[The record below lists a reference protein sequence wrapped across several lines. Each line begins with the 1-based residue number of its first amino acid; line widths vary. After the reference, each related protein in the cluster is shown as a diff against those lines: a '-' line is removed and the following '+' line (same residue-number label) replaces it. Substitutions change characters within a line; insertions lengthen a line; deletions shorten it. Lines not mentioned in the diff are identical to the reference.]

1 MNTIKGIFG
10 MLMVTSVLIFMD
22 GCKAEKGE
30 IGPAGAT
37 GATGATGAIG
47 AAGATGAKGDKGD
60 TGTANVSYSDWIN
73 ITFTGSS
80 GNFTATVT
88 APKITQDIL
97 DKGVVLM
104 FIKIGGVVYSVPYAY
119 ATSTGTL
126 VGTILPALTVGKIT
140 LYGSYNYSNPFRYV
154 IVPGGVS
161 IGGGRK
167 AALES
172 MSYGEIKTLYNIPD

>member
-1 MNTIKGIFG
+1 MKTITRIFG
-10 MLMVTSVLIFMD
+10 MLMVTSALIFMD
-22 GCKAEKGE
+22 ACKAEKGE
-30 IGPAGAT
+30 VGPAGAT
-37 GATGATGAIG
+37 GATGATGA
-47 AAGATGAKGDKGD
+47 AGATGAKGDKGD
-60 TGTANVSYSDWIN
+60 IGTANVSYTDWIN

-80 GNFTATVT
+80 GNFIATVT

-104 FIKIGGVVYSVPYAY
+104 FIKIGGTVYSVPYAY

-126 VGTILPALTVGKIT
+126 VGTILPGLTLGKIT

-154 IVPGGVS
+154 IVPGGIG

-172 MSYGEIKTLYNIPD
+172 MSYEEIKALYHIPE